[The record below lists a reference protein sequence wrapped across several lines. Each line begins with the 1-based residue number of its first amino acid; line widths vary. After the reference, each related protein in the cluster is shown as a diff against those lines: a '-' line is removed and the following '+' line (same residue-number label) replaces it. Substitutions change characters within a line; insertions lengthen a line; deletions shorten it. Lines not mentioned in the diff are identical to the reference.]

1 LAAGAAGDRKTTLE
15 DSIMAKITSLIVALA
30 SCVGLSFLGFQQ
42 PSAARGPNSGVQQA
56 QPATSLRAEGPGAL
70 DDLLIT
76 YDRNQAKLVE
86 LQTEMDRLNADG
98 HEKNKDAIL
107 ALEAEIKLVDGRMA
121 RLRETMDQ
129 VGGQRGCAVSR
140 LYWYTD
146 LEAAKAESARR
157 GRPILSLRMLGKLT
171 DEYSCANSR
180 FFRTALYSN
189 KDVSDFMRTNFVL
202 HWQSVRPVPKVTI
215 DFGDGRKLERT
226 LTGNSAHHVLASD
239 GTPLDVLPG
248 LYSPLAFRQW
258 LWTGAHFASKYEKAP
273 LADRGM
279 LLQAF
284 HAYQRDE
291 LLKRWDMDIQRLG
304 SVKADYVSTRING
317 AIESARL
324 AGEAAPAAIPPKAVA
339 AAKVAV
345 GKSAAEAP
353 MLRFANLGGTWM
365 ERGMD
370 EELWQAV
377 ANLHREDVKLD
388 EASVAVVRK
397 EFPAAV
403 AMRATESKRK
413 QEDPVL
419 RLVRSFED
427 SMTLDTVRNE
437 YLLHR
442 KIHERFAAGDAVVA
456 DVNQLNE
463 WVYAELFLTPSS
475 DPWLGL
481 APNDVYTA
489 LEQDG
494 RTEPARGAGNA
505 GG

>member
-1 LAAGAAGDRKTTLE
+1 LE
-15 DSIMAKITSLIVALA
+15 DSIMAKISLQVVAWIG
-30 SCVGLSFLGFQQ
+30 CVGLSFLAFTQL
-42 PSAARGPNSGVQQA
+42 SVARSPNGGVQRTRTA
-56 QPATSLRAEGPGAL
+56 AEIRAGGPAAL
-70 DDLLIT
+70 DELFKT

-86 LQTEMDRLNADG
+86 LQAEMDRLHVDG
-98 HEKNKDAIL
+98 YDKNKESIL
-107 ALEAEIKLVDGRMA
+107 ALEAETKLVDGRIA
-121 RLRETMDQ
+121 RLREMIDQ

-189 KDVSDFMRTNFVL
+189 KDVSEFMRTNFVL
-202 HWQSVRPVPKVTI
+202 HWQSVRPVPRVTI

-226 LTGNSAHHVLASD
+226 LTGNSAHYVLASD

-258 LWTGAHFASKYEKAP
+258 LWTGARFAGKYEKAT

-284 HAYQRDE
+284 HTHERDG
-291 LLKRWDMDIQRLG
+291 LLRRWDLDIQRLG
-304 SVKADYVSTRING
+304 AAKADLVTTRING

-324 AGEAAPAAIPPKAVA
+324 AGEAALAALPPKAAA

-403 AMRATESKRK
+403 AMRAAVSKTAV
-413 QEDPVL
+413 EDPVL

-427 SMTLDTVRNE
+427 SMSLDTVRNE

-442 KIHERFAAGDAVVA
+442 KIHERFAARDAITA

-463 WVYAELFLTPSS
+463 WVYADLFLTPSS

-489 LEQDG
+489 LENDG
-494 RTEPARGAGNA
+494 RSEPVRGAGRA

>member
-1 LAAGAAGDRKTTLE
+1 
-15 DSIMAKITSLIVALA
+15 
-30 SCVGLSFLGFQQ
+30 
-42 PSAARGPNSGVQQA
+42 
-56 QPATSLRAEGPGAL
+56 LRAEGPAAL
-70 DDLLIT
+70 DELLKSF
-76 YDRNQAKLVE
+76 DGQQAKLGE
-86 LQTEMDRLNADG
+86 LQKEIDRLNLDG
-98 HEKNKDAIL
+98 YEKHQDAIM
-107 ALEAEIKLVDGRMA
+107 ALEAEIKLIDGRMA
-121 RLRETMDQ
+121 RLRDSIDQ

-146 LEAAKAESARR
+146 LEEAKAESARR

-189 KDVSDFMRTNFVL
+189 KEVSDFMRTNFVL
-202 HWQSVRPVPKVTI
+202 HWQSVRPVPRVTI

-226 LTGNSAHHVLASD
+226 LTGNSAHYVLASD

-258 LWTGAHFASKYEKAP
+258 LWTGATFYGKYAQTP
-273 LADRGM
+273 AADRGM

-284 HAYQRDE
+284 HAYERDD
-291 LLKRWDMDIQRLG
+291 LLRRWDLDIQRLG
-304 SVKADYVSTRING
+304 AGKAELVSTRING
-317 AIESARL
+317 AMESARL
-324 AGEAAPAAIPPKAVA
+324 AGEAVPAAPKAVA
-339 AAKVAV
+339 AAKAAV
-345 GKSAAEAP
+345 GKTALEAP

-403 AMRATESKRK
+403 AMRAAVSKTVL
-413 QEDPVL
+413 EDPVL
-419 RLVRSFED
+419 RVVRSFEG
-427 SMTLDTVRNE
+427 SMALDTVRNE

-442 KIHERFAAGDAVVA
+442 KIHERFAAGDAVTA
-456 DVNQLNE
+456 DVDQLNE
-463 WVYAELFLTPSS
+463 WVYADLFLTPSS

-489 LEQDG
+489 LEQNG
-494 RTEPARGAGNA
+494 RTEPTRGAGRS